1 MIAGNINKLKLF
13 YLIFTGELIFA
24 LPFHV
29 NRFFR
34 PSLLEEFQYTNYMV
48 GIAFTTYGITALICY
63 FPGGYIADKFN
74 ARKLLSLS
82 LILTSIGGILLLF
95 YNNFYFLCFI
105 YGYWGITSILF
116 CWSALI
122 KATKIVGGNRQGF
135 SFGIL
140 EAGRGLVAASLS
152 SIAVI
157 IFTSTLIKNISEKS
171 FFLTGSPLKAVIT
184 FYSII
189 TFVAGIL
196 IWFYFKDESNTKSSI
211 KIREAFKKIKKFY
224 KLIFFQ
230 SLIVLSAYSAYKGID
245 YYSQY
250 FYEIMN
256 YSKEKAA
263 STMSNLSYLRP
274 LCAIFAGLIADKI
287 SATKLSIY
295 LFLVLIIAF
304 LYLSLIS
311 TIFNLEILI
320 MINIIISMAAVFAL
334 RGIYFCYLQ
343 ETKIPINIIG
353 FSVGIISLIGF
364 FPDVYIG
371 PVFGY
376 FLDTYSKVKA
386 FNLCYIFLLI
396 LSLIGFYSALKL
408 HKSKKKM

>member
-1 MIAGNINKLKLF
+1 MG
-13 YLIFTGELIFA
+13 
-24 LPFHV
+24 
-29 NRFFR
+29 
-34 PSLLEEFQYTNYMV
+34 M
-48 GIAFTTYGITALICY
+48 AFTTYGITALICY

-82 LILTSIGGILLLF
+82 LILTSLGGILLLF

-122 KATKIVGGNRQGF
+122 KATKIVGGNRQGL

-140 EAGRGLVAASLS
+140 EAGRGLVAATLS

-157 IFTSTLIKNISEKS
+157 IFTSTFIENINDKN
-171 FFLTGSPLKAVIT
+171 FFLAGSPLKAVII
-184 FYSII
+184 FYSMT
-189 TFVAGIL
+189 TFIAGIA

-211 KIREAFKKIKKFY
+211 GLRVAFKKIKKFY

-245 YYSQY
+245 YYSQF

-295 LFLVLIIAF
+295 LFMSLIMTF
-304 LYLSLIS
+304 LYLGFIS

-320 MINIIISMAAVFAL
+320 MINIMISMAAVFAL

-343 ETKIPINIIG
+343 ETKIPTNVIG

-371 PVFGY
+371 PIFGY
-376 FLDTYSKVKA
+376 FLDTYTKVKA
-386 FNLCYIFLLI
+386 FNLCYLFLFI

-408 HKSKKKM
+408 HNAKKKM

>member
-1 MIAGNINKLKLF
+1 M
-13 YLIFTGELIFA
+13 
-24 LPFHV
+24 
-29 NRFFR
+29 
-34 PSLLEEFQYTNYMV
+34 M

-82 LILTSIGGILLLF
+82 LILTSLGGILLLF
-95 YNNFYFLCFI
+95 YNNFFFLCII

-122 KATKIVGGNRQGF
+122 KATKIVGGNRQGL

-140 EAGRGLVAASLS
+140 EAGRGLVAATLS

-157 IFTSTLIKNISEKS
+157 VFTSTFIKKINDNS
-171 FFLTGSPLKAVIT
+171 FFVVGSPLKAVIT
-184 FYSII
+184 FYSIT
-189 TFVAGIL
+189 TFIAGIV
-196 IWFYFKDESNTKSSI
+196 IWFYFKDESNSKSSI
-211 KIREAFKKIKKFY
+211 GLRVAFKKIKKFY

-230 SLIVLSAYSAYKGID
+230 SLIVLTAYSAYKGID
-245 YYSQY
+245 YYSQF

-274 LCAIFAGLIADKI
+274 VCAIFAGLLADKI

-295 LFLVLIIAF
+295 LFITLTVAF
-304 LYLSLIS
+304 FYLGIIS

-320 MINIIISMAAVFAL
+320 MINIMISMAAVFAL

-343 ETKIPINIIG
+343 ETKIPTNIIG

-376 FLDTYSKVKA
+376 FLDTYTKVEA
-386 FNLCYIFLLI
+386 FNLCYLFLLI
-396 LSLIGFYSALKL
+396 LSLIGFYSSLKL
-408 HKSKKKM
+408 HNSKNKCN

>member
-1 MIAGNINKLKLF
+1 MIARNINKLKLF

-34 PSLLEEFQYTNYMV
+34 PSLLEEFQYTNYMI

-105 YGYWGITSILF
+105 YGYWGISSILF

-122 KATKIVGGNRQGF
+122 KATKIVGGNRQGL

-140 EAGRGLVAASLS
+140 EAGRGLVAATLS

-157 IFTSTLIKNISEKS
+157 IFTSTFIENINDN
-171 FFLTGSPLKAVIT
+171 FFLVDSPLKAVIT
-184 FYSII
+184 FYSIT
-189 TFVAGIL
+189 TFIAGIL
-196 IWFYFKDESNTKSSI
+196 IWFYFKDESNNKSSI
-211 KIREAFKKIKKFY
+211 ELKVAFKKIKKFY

-245 YYSQY
+245 YYSQF
-250 FYEIMN
+250 FYEIMH

-274 LCAIFAGLIADKI
+274 ICALFAGLIADKI

-295 LFLVLIIAF
+295 LFISLIMAF
-304 LYLSLIS
+304 LYLGFIS

-320 MINIIISMAAVFAL
+320 MINIMISMAAVFAL

-343 ETKIPINIIG
+343 ETKIPTNIIG

-371 PVFGY
+371 PLFGY
-376 FLDTYSKVKA
+376 FLDAYSKVEA
-386 FNLCYIFLLI
+386 FNLCYLFLLI
-396 LSLIGFYSALKL
+396 LSIIGLYSALKL
-408 HKSKKKM
+408 HNSVKKFY

>member
-1 MIAGNINKLKLF
+1 MRGNINKFKLF

-34 PSLLEEFQYTNYMV
+34 PSLLEEFQYTNYMM
-48 GIAFTTYGITALICY
+48 GMAFTTYGITALVCY

-82 LILTSIGGILLLF
+82 LIFTSLGGILLLF

-122 KATKIVGGNRQGF
+122 KATKIVGGNRQGL
-135 SFGIL
+135 SFGFL
-140 EAGRGLVAASLS
+140 EAGRGLVAAILS

-157 IFTSTLIKNISEKS
+157 IFTSTFIENINDKS
-171 FFLTGSPLKAVIT
+171 FLTSSPLKAVIT
-184 FYSII
+184 FYSIT
-189 TFVAGIL
+189 TFIAGIV
-196 IWFYFKDESNTKSSI
+196 IWFFFKDESNSKPSI
-211 KIREAFKKIKKFY
+211 GLRVAYKKVKKFF

-245 YYSQY
+245 YYSQF

-256 YSKEKAA
+256 YSKDKAA

-274 LCAIFAGLIADKI
+274 MCAIFAGLIADRI

-295 LFLVLIIAF
+295 LFIALTLAF
-304 LYLSLIS
+304 LYLGFIS
-311 TIFNLEILI
+311 SVFNLEILI
-320 MINIIISMAAVFAL
+320 MINIMISMASVFAL

-343 ETKIPINIIG
+343 ETKIPTNVIG

-376 FLDTYSKVKA
+376 FLDTYSKLKA
-386 FNLCYIFLLI
+386 FNLCYFFLLI

-408 HKSKKKM
+408 HNSKKKT

>member
-1 MIAGNINKLKLF
+1 MIG
-13 YLIFTGELIFA
+13 
-24 LPFHV
+24 
-29 NRFFR
+29 
-34 PSLLEEFQYTNYMV
+34 M
-48 GIAFTTYGITALICY
+48 AFTTYGITALICY

-82 LILTSIGGILLLF
+82 LILTSLGGILLLF
-95 YNNFYFLCFI
+95 YNNFFFLCFI

-157 IFTSTLIKNISEKS
+157 IFTSTLIKNINEKS
-171 FFLTGSPLKAVIT
+171 LFLIGSPLKAVIT

-189 TFVAGIL
+189 TLVAGIV
-196 IWFYFKDESNTKSSI
+196 IWFYFKEESNTKSSI

-304 LYLSLIS
+304 LYLGLIS
-311 TIFNLEILI
+311 TIFSLEILI
-320 MINIIISMAAVFAL
+320 MINIMISMAAVFAL

-386 FNLCYIFLLI
+386 FHLCYIFLLI

-408 HKSKKKM
+408 HNSKKKRN

>member
-1 MIAGNINKLKLF
+1 M
-13 YLIFTGELIFA
+13 IFA

-34 PSLLEEFQYTNYMV
+34 PSLLEEFQYTNYMM
-48 GIAFTTYGITALICY
+48 GMAFTTYGITALICY

-82 LILTSIGGILLLF
+82 LILTSLGGILLLF
-95 YNNFYFLCFI
+95 YNNFLFLCFI

-122 KATKIVGGNRQGF
+122 KATKIVGGNRQGL
-135 SFGIL
+135 SFGSL
-140 EAGRGLVAASLS
+140 EAGRGLVAATLS

-157 IFTSTLIKNISEKS
+157 IFTSTFIKNINDNS
-171 FFLTGSPLKAVIT
+171 FFVAFSPLKAVIT
-184 FYSII
+184 FYSIT
-189 TFVAGIL
+189 TFIAGIV
-196 IWFYFKDESNTKSSI
+196 IWFYFKDESNNKSSI
-211 KIREAFKKIKKFY
+211 GLRVAFKKIKKFY

-230 SLIVLSAYSAYKGID
+230 SLIVLTAYSAYKGID
-245 YYSQY
+245 YYSQF

-274 LCAIFAGLIADKI
+274 VCAIFAGLIADKI

-295 LFLVLIIAF
+295 LFITLTIAF
-304 LYLSLIS
+304 VYLGIIS
-311 TIFNLEILI
+311 TIFYLEILI
-320 MINIIISMAAVFAL
+320 MINIMISMAAVFAL

-343 ETKIPINIIG
+343 ETKIPTNIIG

-376 FLDTYSKVKA
+376 FLDTYAKVEA
-386 FNLCYIFLLI
+386 FNLCFLFLLI
-396 LSLIGFYSALKL
+396 LSLIGLYSSLKL
-408 HKSKKKM
+408 HNAKKKI

>member
-1 MIAGNINKLKLF
+1 M
-13 YLIFTGELIFA
+13 
-24 LPFHV
+24 
-29 NRFFR
+29 
-34 PSLLEEFQYTNYMV
+34 
-48 GIAFTTYGITALICY
+48 
-63 FPGGYIADKFN
+63 
-74 ARKLLSLS
+74 
-82 LILTSIGGILLLF
+82 
-95 YNNFYFLCFI
+95 
-105 YGYWGITSILF
+105 
-116 CWSALI
+116 
-122 KATKIVGGNRQGF
+122 
-135 SFGIL
+135 
-140 EAGRGLVAASLS
+140 
-152 SIAVI
+152 I
-157 IFTSTLIKNISEKS
+157 IFTSTFIENINDNS
-171 FFLTGSPLKAVIT
+171 FFIPGSPIKAVIT
-184 FYSII
+184 FYSIT
-189 TFVAGIL
+189 TFIAGIV

-211 KIREAFKKIKKFY
+211 EIRVAFKKIKKFY

-274 LCAIFAGLIADKI
+274 LCAIFAGIIADKI

-295 LFLVLIIAF
+295 LFIALIIAF
-304 LYLSLIS
+304 LYLGLIS

-320 MINIIISMAAVFAL
+320 IINIMISMAAVFAL
-334 RGIYFCYLQ
+334 RGVYFCYLQ
-343 ETKIPINIIG
+343 ETKIPTNIIG

-386 FNLCYIFLLI
+386 FNLCYIFFFL
-396 LSLIGFYSALKL
+396 FYL
-408 HKSKKKM
+408 

>member
-1 MIAGNINKLKLF
+1 M
-13 YLIFTGELIFA
+13 
-24 LPFHV
+24 
-29 NRFFR
+29 
-34 PSLLEEFQYTNYMV
+34 M

-82 LILTSIGGILLLF
+82 LILTSLGGVLLLF
-95 YNNFYFLCFI
+95 YNNFYFLCLI

-122 KATKIVGGNRQGF
+122 KATKTVGGNKQGL
-135 SFGIL
+135 SFGSL

-157 IFTSTLIKNISEKS
+157 IFTSTFIENIDDKS
-171 FFLTGSPLKAVIT
+171 FFLVGSPLKAVIT
-184 FYSII
+184 FYSMT
-189 TFVAGIL
+189 TFIAGSV
-196 IWFYFKDESNTKSSI
+196 IWFCFKDESNTKASI
-211 KIREAFKKIKKFY
+211 GLRVAFKKIKKFY

-245 YYSQY
+245 YYSQF

-256 YSKEKAA
+256 YSKQKAA
-263 STMSNLSYLRP
+263 TTMSNLSYLRP

-295 LFLVLIIAF
+295 LFVALIISF
-304 LYLSLIS
+304 LYLGFIS

-320 MINIIISMAAVFAL
+320 MINIMTSMAAVFAL

-343 ETKIPINIIG
+343 ETKIPTNVIG

-376 FLDTYSKVKA
+376 FLDTYSKIKA

-408 HKSKKKM
+408 HNTKKKRN

>member
-1 MIAGNINKLKLF
+1 MI
-13 YLIFTGELIFA
+13 
-24 LPFHV
+24 
-29 NRFFR
+29 
-34 PSLLEEFQYTNYMV
+34 

-95 YNNFYFLCFI
+95 YNSFYFLCFI

-157 IFTSTLIKNISEKS
+157 IFTSTFIKNISEKS

-320 MINIIISMAAVFAL
+320 MINIMISMAAVFAL

>member
-1 MIAGNINKLKLF
+1 MRGNINKLKLF

-34 PSLLEEFQYTNYMV
+34 PSLLEEFQYTNYMM
-48 GIAFTTYGITALICY
+48 GMAFTTYGITALICY

-74 ARKLLSLS
+74 TRKLLSLS
-82 LILTSIGGILLLF
+82 LILTSLGGILLLF
-95 YNNFYFLCFI
+95 YNNFFFLCFI

-122 KATKIVGGNRQGF
+122 KATKMVGGNRQGL

-140 EAGRGLVAASLS
+140 EAGRGLVAATLS

-157 IFTSTLIKNISEKS
+157 IFTNTFIKNINDNS
-171 FFLTGSPLKAVIT
+171 FFVAGSPLKAVIT
-184 FYSII
+184 FYTII
-189 TFVAGIL
+189 TFIAGIVV
-196 IWFYFKDESNTKSSI
+196 WFYFKDESNSKSSI
-211 KIREAFKKIKKFY
+211 GLRSAFKKIKKFN

-230 SLIVLSAYSAYKGID
+230 SLIVLTAYSAYKGVD
-245 YYSQY
+245 YYSQF

-295 LFLVLIIAF
+295 IFITLTIAF
-304 LYLSLIS
+304 LYLGFIS

-320 MINIIISMAAVFAL
+320 MINIMISMAAVFAL

-343 ETKIPINIIG
+343 ETKIPTNIIG

-376 FLDTYSKVKA
+376 ILDTYSKVEA
-386 FNLCYIFLLI
+386 FNLCYLFLLT

-408 HKSKKKM
+408 HYSKKKYN

>member
-1 MIAGNINKLKLF
+1 MMG
-13 YLIFTGELIFA
+13 
-24 LPFHV
+24 
-29 NRFFR
+29 
-34 PSLLEEFQYTNYMV
+34 M
-48 GIAFTTYGITALICY
+48 AFTTYGITALICY

-82 LILTSIGGILLLF
+82 LILTSLGGILLLF

-122 KATKIVGGNRQGF
+122 KATKIVGGNRQGL
-135 SFGIL
+135 SFGSL
-140 EAGRGLVAASLS
+140 EAGRGLVAATLS

-157 IFTSTLIKNISEKS
+157 IFTSTFIKNINDNS
-171 FFLTGSPLKAVIT
+171 FFVAFSPLKAVIT
-184 FYSII
+184 FYSIT
-189 TFVAGIL
+189 TFIAGIV
-196 IWFYFKDESNTKSSI
+196 IWFYFKDESNNKSSI
-211 KIREAFKKIKKFY
+211 GLRVAFKKIKKFY
-224 KLIFFQ
+224 KIIFFQ
-230 SLIVLSAYSAYKGID
+230 SLIVLTAYSSYKGID
-245 YYSQY
+245 YYSQF

-274 LCAIFAGLIADKI
+274 VCAIFAGLIADKI
-287 SATKLSIY
+287 SATRLSIY
-295 LFLVLIIAF
+295 LFITLTIAF
-304 LYLSLIS
+304 VCLGIIS
-311 TIFNLEILI
+311 TIFYLEILI
-320 MINIIISMAAVFAL
+320 MINIMISMAAVFAL

-343 ETKIPINIIG
+343 ETKIPTNIIG

-376 FLDTYSKVKA
+376 FLDTYTKVEA
-386 FNLCYIFLLI
+386 FNLCFLFLLI
-396 LSLIGFYSALKL
+396 LSLIGLYSSLKL
-408 HKSKKKM
+408 HNAKKKM

>member
-1 MIAGNINKLKLF
+1 M
-13 YLIFTGELIFA
+13 
-24 LPFHV
+24 
-29 NRFFR
+29 
-34 PSLLEEFQYTNYMV
+34 M

-74 ARKLLSLS
+74 ARKMLSLS

-105 YGYWGITSILF
+105 YGYWGISSILF

-122 KATKIVGGNRQGF
+122 KATKIVGGNRQGL

-140 EAGRGLVAASLS
+140 EAGRGLVAATLS

-157 IFTSTLIKNISEKS
+157 IFTSTFIKNINDN
-171 FFLTGSPLKAVIT
+171 FFLVDSPLKAVIT
-184 FYSII
+184 FYSIT
-189 TFVAGIL
+189 TFIAGIL
-196 IWFYFKDESNTKSSI
+196 IWFYFKDESNNKSSI
-211 KIREAFKKIKKFY
+211 ELSVAFKKIKKFY

-245 YYSQY
+245 YYSQF

-274 LCAIFAGLIADKI
+274 LCALFAGLIADKI

-295 LFLVLIIAF
+295 LFISLIMAF
-304 LYLSLIS
+304 LYLGFIS

-320 MINIIISMAAVFAL
+320 MINIMISMAAVFAL

-343 ETKIPINIIG
+343 ETKIPTNIIG

-376 FLDTYSKVKA
+376 FLDTYSKVEA
-386 FNLCYIFLLI
+386 FNLCYLFLLI

-408 HKSKKKM
+408 HNSKKKM

>member
-1 MIAGNINKLKLF
+1 MMG
-13 YLIFTGELIFA
+13 
-24 LPFHV
+24 
-29 NRFFR
+29 
-34 PSLLEEFQYTNYMV
+34 M
-48 GIAFTTYGITALICY
+48 AFTTYGITALICY

-82 LILTSIGGILLLF
+82 LILTSLGGILLLY
-95 YNNFYFLCFI
+95 YNNFFFLCFI

-157 IFTSTLIKNISEKS
+157 IFTSTLIKNINEKS
-171 FFLTGSPLKAVIT
+171 LFLIGSPLKAVIT

-189 TFVAGIL
+189 TFVAGIV

-304 LYLSLIS
+304 LYLGLIS

-320 MINIIISMAAVFAL
+320 MINIMISMAAVFAL

-396 LSLIGFYSALKL
+396 LSLIGFYSALQL
-408 HKSKKKM
+408 HNSKKKRD